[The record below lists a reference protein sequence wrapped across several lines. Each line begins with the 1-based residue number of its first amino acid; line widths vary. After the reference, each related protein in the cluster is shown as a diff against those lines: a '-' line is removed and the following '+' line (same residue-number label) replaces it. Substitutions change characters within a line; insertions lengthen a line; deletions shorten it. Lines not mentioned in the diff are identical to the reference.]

1 MIENTNTFDICQ
13 LRGIVLFWNM
23 RLLDRQFIL
32 ELISYLNPF
41 SLEFLFAEVEE
52 DFPDATAFAAA
63 KSFAVIFTPSSS

>member
-1 MIENTNTFDICQ
+1 MMENSS
-13 LRGIVLFWNM
+13 
-23 RLLDRQFIL
+23 LDRKFIL

>member
-1 MIENTNTFDICQ
+1 
-13 LRGIVLFWNM
+13 M
-23 RLLDRQFIL
+23 RSLDRQFIL

-63 KSFAVIFTPSSS
+63 KSLAVIFTPSSS